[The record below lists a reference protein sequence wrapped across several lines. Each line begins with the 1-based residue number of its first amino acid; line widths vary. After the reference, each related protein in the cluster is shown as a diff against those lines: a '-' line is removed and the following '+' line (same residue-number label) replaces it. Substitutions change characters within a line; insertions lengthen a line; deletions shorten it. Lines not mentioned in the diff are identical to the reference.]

1 MNTNPNPNLKI
12 TFTLQEIK
20 PLVIENIDNAQN
32 VNSELF
38 IPRLKSYTELHYP
51 LIKFYTKYKKN
62 KPTMADKLCFV
73 ILLSY
78 PKNIIDRLNDI
89 SDIKLFSHD
98 NTDFNYKDE
107 FTLNH
112 EENENE
118 TYDCICSYEKL
129 KLVHIVENIYSGIRL
144 QVGSE
149 CITKH
154 KIISNKELKKFN
166 ETDKLLKEK
175 RKEIKEGKPIG
186 YYKAE
191 KERQKAEKERQ
202 KAEKERQKAEKER
215 QKAEKENEKKL
226 EKIKTGNFKICYTCK
241 INIVDI
247 RKIKL
252 CICNKCKNKNYEELG
267 FQIRHNYGINYCENC
282 ERNFIDIKY
291 NTPCLCKD
299 CKTQNK
305 IIKCHMS
312 ICSTIMVVDIN
323 TNNIFCDD
331 CEKKIIKCID
341 CKKDFI
347 QNTCEIRCR
356 HCLFNYEN
364 KFISK
369 ICVSCSE
376 IMNIKSTESWRTYCN
391 DCYREI
397 MDKTKD
403 PPKCNCDIKMSV
415 ITVKKDGV
423 NKGRKAFSCSKFPN
437 GCNYFEML

>member
-226 EKIKTGNFKICYTCK
+226 EKIKTGNFKICYTCR

-391 DCYREI
+391 DCFREI